1 MTSQANTFHAPQSS
15 RGCPRGPLAPHLI
28 PEQNALPS
36 DSEQLQ
42 EFEYVCH
49 GVLVS
54 CHMHSNLR
62 TLNDTSAG
70 KACILLAL
78 CESFRTVCSVMVA
91 ASLCPTYSRRW
102 LAGTA
107 FSEYLYLILRNT
119 VDNTNTWRQGQ
130 RRSVQTPQ
138 IRIPRRTSMA
148 RRHNSGDRLSRA
160 AEGLRTSRPYI
171 YLPTDRCFAGVTLM
185 SGFSKRTSSTTVSR
199 VMLSTTKW

>member
-107 FSEYLYLILRNT
+107 FSEYLYLICEILWT
-119 VDNTNTWRQGQ
+119 T
-130 RRSVQTPQ
+130 QT
-138 IRIPRRTSMA
+138 R
-148 RRHNSGDRLSRA
+148 GDRGNGEVSRHPKSEYLEEPPWQ
-160 AEGLRTSRPYI
+160 EGLIQVIGCPGQQE
-171 YLPTDRCFAGVTLM
+171 A
-185 SGFSKRTSSTTVSR
+185 SGQVDLISISQPIDALQGSP
-199 VMLSTTKW
+199 